1 MDIFSEAAQ
10 AAIAQN
16 GVTRVTDLHNFTLE
30 ELKSEFKFTM
40 LDVLALRKTK
50 QNKRARTNTS
60 DDPSDASSEDDSSE
74 DPDDTASS
82 KKKSKNL
89 GGGVFAQLMDSCVRE
104 LLPSRWDGMEAL
116 GLRSAVVALAPQLA
130 SAHIHLRAEV
140 DFLLDLIVAMKT
152 PEESNEA
159 VNMGT
164 SYAANPKNK
173 LPTTRNARNGK
184 LAKLPHEVNRSRLR
198 VGSTQTRHSNEG
210 GVGKEEGSNRLGN
223 SLNNTPNNSTNT
235 VGVFSIQP
243 QQQQQFSSPRNLKK
257 KRGIVHKRGSS

>member
-1 MDIFSEAAQ
+1 M
-10 AAIAQN
+10 
-16 GVTRVTDLHNFTLE
+16 TDLHNFTLE

-152 PEESNEA
+152 PEEDQMKLLIWA
-159 VNMGT
+159 HLMQQIQKVNYPQHAMLVMENWQNCLT
-164 SYAANPKNK
+164 K
-173 LPTTRNARNGK
+173 LTALDSELDLLKLVTRTKAELEKKKDQTGSATRSTTRPTTRPTRWGYF
-184 LAKLPHEVNRSRLR
+184 RSN
-198 VGSTQTRHSNEG
+198 HSNN
-210 GVGKEEGSNRLGN
+210 SNFPHHA
-223 SLNNTPNNSTNT
+223 T
-235 VGVFSIQP
+235 F
-243 QQQQQFSSPRNLKK
+243 KK
-257 KRGIVHKRGSS
+257 K